1 MTTGPNQTNQI
12 VNSGRNL
19 KKRGRL
25 KGDCKP
31 GLKMNLTLKIKK
43 MEMQNLPIAQNS
55 IKSLMQSN
63 SMACEDEIK
72 KSLIIAME
80 RLDMQ
85 FLNIDYTIS
94 DIITEFDFMKLKDL
108 ILALRKG
115 ALGKYGRSYKLNTQE
130 VCYWIREYQKENK
143 NKLGI

>member
-1 MTTGPNQTNQI
+1 
-12 VNSGRNL
+12 
-19 KKRGRL
+19 
-25 KGDCKP
+25 
-31 GLKMNLTLKIKK
+31 
-43 MEMQNLPIAQNS
+43 
-55 IKSLMQSN
+55 
-63 SMACEDEIK
+63 MACEDEIK

-94 DIITEFDFMKLKDL
+94 DIITEFDFLRLKDL
-108 ILALRKG
+108 IFALRKG